1 MPSRLSMY
9 DVRDLD
15 LMTKIQAE
23 ADDRGEISATELAEA
38 LGLDD
43 DTKALGIRLAWMRRY
58 GMTDYDEGRKMWR
71 LAPGGHRVIKAK
83 RQSAMTSRIDAV
95 PEEQLVDVMAH
106 VTTRYRYGDPVIAT
120 LLRREFV
127 YGTAARSAV
136 WQRNGRRR

>member
-1 MPSRLSMY
+1 MSRLSMY
-9 DVRDLD
+9 DVRDFD
-15 LMTKIQAE
+15 LMSKLAEE

-38 LGLDD
+38 LGLGDD
-43 DTKALGIRLAWMRRY
+43 VKALGIRLAWMKRY
-58 GMTDYDEGRKMWR
+58 GMTAYDDGRKTWK
-71 LAPGGHRVIKAK
+71 LAPGGHRVVAAK
-83 RQSAMTSRIDAV
+83 RKSAVADRVDAV

-127 YGTAARSAV
+127 YGTSARSSV